1 MSYEI
6 KLSIF
11 EGPFD
16 LLLFFIERDE
26 LDIYDIPIA
35 QITDD
40 FLGYIRELEQ
50 LNMEVASDF
59 ILMAS
64 TLMRIKAKMLIPR
77 PEVNEDGEEVD
88 PRQELAQRLVDY
100 KVSKE
105 LAKNL
110 AKYES
115 EMLNRDERGYA
126 MDENR
131 EIAKNIGL
139 DVELEEVDLYRLM
152 RTFQQM
158 MTDYETRT
166 NTRLNSVKPYAF
178 TVSKQKTYLL
188 QRIKTESRIN
198 FGELIRSRPDKIF
211 VVFNFLAVL
220 DLIQN
225 EKIGIEIS
233 EGYNNFFLV
242 AR

>member
-6 KLSIF
+6 KLPIF

-40 FLGYIRELEQ
+40 FLGYIQELEQ

-110 AKYES
+110 SKYET

-126 MDENR
+126 MDETR

-166 NTRLNSVKPYAF
+166 NTELNSIKPYAF

-188 QRIKTESRIN
+188 QRIRTESRIN
-198 FGELIRSRPDKIF
+198 FGELMRSRPDKIF